1 MHVNIRRPT
10 NVGLAVKITMKIISG
25 EGACRKRGGAHGGV
39 WAAVDNYYV
48 VAAVIF
54 LDAGA
59 HVEAEVVDVLRV
71 AVGEDVQHQRL
82 RGCLTV
88 FHEAVAV
95 CPP

>member
-1 MHVNIRRPT
+1 MHMRPLPVKVWVLEGRGVGNIR
-10 NVGLAVKITMKIISG
+10 A
-25 EGACRKRGGAHGGV
+25 EGGAHWGIR
-39 WAAVDNYYV
+39 AAVDNYNV
-48 VAAVIF
+48 VAAVVF
-54 LDAGA
+54 VDGGA